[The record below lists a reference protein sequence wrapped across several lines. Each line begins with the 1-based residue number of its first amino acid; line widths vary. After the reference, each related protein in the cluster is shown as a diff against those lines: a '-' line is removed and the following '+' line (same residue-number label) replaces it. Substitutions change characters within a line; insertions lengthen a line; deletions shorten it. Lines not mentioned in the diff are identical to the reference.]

1 MFDTEVAVEYGVDC
15 AIMIKNLQ
23 YWIEKNKAN
32 DKNFYDGRYWTY
44 NSSKAL
50 AKLFPFWNQRHI
62 ELVLKK
68 LVDQGV
74 LIRGNYN
81 SSAYDRT
88 LWYAFTDESRWIYNK
103 DETHLQKTGN
113 GNLENCES
121 YISTKELTK
130 ELPNILPDNSTPN
143 KTTSSFITPNTN
155 SDDEIIMFGEFKNV
169 KLTKKEFIKL
179 VNTYKSYFPDAIEA
193 LSAYIATYGGKQYKG
208 KTHYAIFNRNN
219 WVWEKVHKNPDAGLE
234 FRNEIITDK
243 NGVTRPKTHLEFF
256 AEMYN
261 INID

>member
-1 MFDTEVAVEYGVDC
+1 MINTYMFDTDVAVEYGVDC

-50 AKLFPFWNQRHI
+50 AKMFPFWNQRHI

-68 LVDQGV
+68 LIDQGV
-74 LIRGNYN
+74 IIKGNYN

-88 LWYAFTDESRWIYNK
+88 LWYAFADEDIWICNK
-103 DETHLQKTGN
+103 NETHLQKTGN
-113 GNLENCES
+113 GNFENCKS

-130 ELPNILPDNSTPN
+130 EQPKEVQSTAPQTPDN
-143 KTTSSFITPNTN
+143 
-155 SDDEIIMFGEFKNV
+155 EIVMLGEFKNV
-169 KLTKKEFIKL
+169 KLTKKEFVKL
-179 VNTYKSYFPDAIEA
+179 VNLYQNYFPDAVEA
-193 LSAYIATYGGKQYKG
+193 LSAYIETYGGKQYKG

-219 WVWEKVHKNPDAGLE
+219 WLWDKVHKNPDAGLDYKVVFLQDPSQPGGLRKQTYVE
-234 FRNEIITDK
+234 YYSD
-243 NGVTRPKTHLEFF
+243 
-256 AEMYN
+256 MYG
-261 INID
+261 IDVK